1 MSDLKSEKGAA
12 AQAAIAGD
20 WPGMQAWPR
29 LTALLDRARQKG
41 GVRTG
46 VVYPLSYEAL
56 QAAVEAHRF
65 GLMQAVLYGPVAAI
79 RALADKH
86 QLSLDG
92 IDLVETAE
100 DPAACARLAVSHC
113 HAASFAADRQALVL
127 KALMKGSLH
136 TDELLAA
143 VVARDGGLRTERRI
157 SHVFVFDIPA
167 YHKLLLLADAVV
179 NIAPDL
185 RTKQSIVQNA
195 IDAAQRLGIA
205 RPKVAALAA
214 VEGLNPNIQ
223 ATVDAAS
230 LVAMARSG
238 EIRGALVD
246 GAFGFDNAISARAAR
261 IKGITSE
268 VAGDADL
275 LIAPDLNA
283 GNILYKS
290 FIYMAGAECAGVV
303 LGAAVPVI
311 LTSRADSV
319 ACRVASCG
327 LAGLLS
333 AS

>member
-1 MSDLKSEKGAA
+1 MSDLKPDPAMTG
-12 AQAAIAGD
+12 QGVAGE

-46 VVYPLSYEAL
+46 VVYPLSFEAL
-56 QAAVEAHRF
+56 EAALEAHRL
-65 GLMQAVLYGPVAAI
+65 GLMHAVLYGPRDALL
-79 RALADKH
+79 ALADKH
-86 QLSLDG
+86 QMSLAG
-92 IDLVETAE
+92 VEMVDTPA

-113 HAASFAADRQALVL
+113 HAGNLPADQPGRVL

-143 VVARDGGLRTERRI
+143 VVAREGGLRTARRI

-195 IDAAQRLGIA
+195 IDAAQTIGIA

-238 EIRGALVD
+238 EIKGALVD

-261 IKGITSE
+261 IKGIQSE

-319 ACRVASCG
+319 ACRIASCG
-327 LAGLLS
+327 LASLLS
-333 AS
+333 AA